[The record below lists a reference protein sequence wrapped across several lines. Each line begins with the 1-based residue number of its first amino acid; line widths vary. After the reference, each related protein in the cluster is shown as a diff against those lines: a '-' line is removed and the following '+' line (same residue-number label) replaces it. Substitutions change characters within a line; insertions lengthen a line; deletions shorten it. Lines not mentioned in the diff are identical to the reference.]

1 MKFSPLD
8 IYNKEFN
15 KSTFGYNSTQVDE
28 FLDEVGLAY
37 ERLLKDYS
45 SLEEEKKRLEEKLEN
60 YESIQDKLEETLN
73 RVQRTVEE
81 QTARARQEA
90 DRIRRQAE
98 NEADN
103 ILRQARNEADS
114 IKREARQ
121 EIQGEKSKIE
131 NLREQKELFKIRFRS
146 LLKNYMRIVDEGVE
160 KLDQAESQ
168 MIEGVPEG
176 MLDEEEQDRQRA
188 DFEETKQYSGEY
200 SAEEG
205 SYAQGRY
212 QEGEEPAFQ
221 GGNNRAEQLGFKEY
235 DNEQNAQ
242 SRSREEKEER
252 EEKSSD
258 NRQQKKSKKKEKD
271 EKRQQEEEE
280 QTGGQNRNPDLD
292 DTKIKE

>member
-60 YESIQDKLEETLN
+60 YESIQDQLEETLN

-98 NEADN
+98 KEADN
-103 ILRQARNEADS
+103 IMRQARNEADS

-146 LLKNYMRIVDEGVE
+146 LLNNYLRIVEEGVE
-160 KLDQAESQ
+160 KLDQAESE
-168 MIEGVPEG
+168 MIEQTPEG
-176 MLDEEEQDRQRA
+176 MLEEQESDEDYGDR
-188 DFEETKQYSGEY
+188 
-200 SAEEG
+200 
-205 SYAQGRY
+205 RY
-212 QEGEEPAFQ
+212 QESGEPASR
-221 GGNNRAEQLGFKEY
+221 GGNNRAEQLDFQEY
-235 DNEQNAQ
+235 DNVPDRRGEEREAQ
-242 SRSREEKEER
+242 RADRRETQEEKAEREDREDREEKRQR
-252 EEKSSD
+252 EEEGQRSA
-258 NRQQKKSKKKEKD
+258 QKH
-271 EKRQQEEEE
+271 
-280 QTGGQNRNPDLD
+280 NPDLD

>member
-81 QTARARQEA
+81 QSARARQEA

-98 NEADN
+98 KEADN

-146 LLKNYMRIVDEGVE
+146 LLKNYMRVVDEGVE

-176 MLDEEEQDRQRA
+176 VLDEEEQDRQRA
-188 DFEETKQYSGEY
+188 DFEETQQYTGEY
-200 SAEEG
+200 SAEEE
-205 SYAQGRY
+205 SYAQSRY
-212 QEGEEPAFQ
+212 QEGEEPSFQ
-221 GGNNRAEQLGFKEY
+221 GGNNRAEQLDFKEY
-235 DNEQNAQ
+235 DNEQKAQ
-242 SRSREEKEER
+242 SHNREER
-252 EEKSSD
+252 EEQSSE
-258 NRQQKKSKKKEKD
+258 NKQQEKAKEKGED
-271 EKRQQEEEE
+271 EKRRQEEEE
-280 QTGGQNRNPDLD
+280 QAGGQNRNPDLD